1 MAQKKYLG
9 ETTVTYLMAKIKS
22 LFVAKEAGK
31 GLSTNDFTNQ
41 DKSKLDGLQ
50 NYTLPKAGSETLGGV
65 MVGAGLTIDGEGHL
79 SATGGGE
86 ADSVNWDNVV
96 GKPTKL
102 SEFTNDSGFQT
113 ASNVESTITSKGYQ
127 NASQVESS
135 ITSKGYQTS
144 AQVDEKLTEY
154 AKKSDIA
161 SALKYK
167 GSKNTYS
174 ELPSSGQSV
183 GDVWNV
189 VQADSS
195 HNIKPGDNVAWNGS
209 SWDVL
214 SGTVDLS
221 GYVQDSDLVEITTG
235 EIDSIIESLA

>member
-1 MAQKKYLG
+1 MEEKNYIDETGLKYLWG
-9 ETTVTYLMAKIKS
+9 RIKAF
-22 LFVAKEAGK
+22 FVEKEDGK
-31 GLSTNDFTNQ
+31 GLSSNDYTNTEKQ
-41 DKSKLDGLQ
+41 KLAGLQ
-50 NYTLPKAGSETLGGV
+50 NYTLPKAGAESLGGI
-65 MVGAGLTIDGEGHL
+65 MVGAGLTIDEQGHL

-86 ADSVNWDNVV
+86 ADSVNWENVV

-113 ASNVESTITSKGYQ
+113 AANVESTITSKGYQ

-174 ELPSSGQSV
+174 ELPSSGQNV
-183 GDVWNV
+183 GDVWNI

-195 HNIKPGDNVAWNGS
+195 HNIKAGDNVAWNGT

-214 SGTVDLS
+214 AGTVDLS
-221 GYVQDSDLVEITTG
+221 GYVQDSDLVPITTQ
-235 EIDSIIESLA
+235 EIDEIIESLT